1 MIQTHVKTGAPA
13 NSEWDFTNASVTSNI
28 RGNFVNVSN
37 YNEVVLKGATSRG
50 YRAFKSIL
58 SSLTAFIHT
67 NENAHVGYNGENK
80 HQLKTFGDLWR
91 HAMKLEKNI
100 LIF

>member
-28 RGNFVNVSN
+28 RGNFVNVSY
-37 YNEVVLKGATSRG
+37 YNEVVLKGATPG

-67 NENAHVGYNGENK
+67 NENAHVVYGENK
-80 HQLKTFGDLWR
+80 TSI
-91 HAMKLEKNI
+91 KN
-100 LIF
+100 FW